1 MARHPV
7 FGGLEGPAQTTARRV
22 HHRNEPEPDHG
33 TSYAGVVTRTIAFA
47 IDAALI
53 DLAALGVGAAAA
65 LVFSI
70 LPVGHDTRTVAI
82 ALGGVAFVLWGIAY
96 FTWFWTTTGQT
107 PGNRAMRIRVVR
119 AAGDPLRPRHA
130 LVRLAGMV
138 IGLPLFAGYVPIL
151 LTDRRRALHDA
162 MAGTVVV
169 EGASAGD
176 RLDAAVF
183 DRLQQRGVV

>member
-22 HHRNEPEPDHG
+22 HHRHVPEPDED
-33 TSYAGVVTRTIAFA
+33 TSYAGLVTRSIAFA

-119 AAGDPLRPRHA
+119 AGGDPLRPRHA

-151 LTDRRRALHDA
+151 VTERRRALHDA

-169 EGASAGD
+169 ESASAGD
-176 RLDAAVF
+176 RFDPAAV
-183 DRLQQRGVV
+183 DGLEKRGVV